1 MRKFMIS
8 TIIIFILILSV
19 LVLVHEMG
27 HFFVA
32 KNRGIKVEEFGFGF
46 PPRVFSVKRGETI
59 YSLNAIPIGGF
70 VKMYGEDGGS
80 ELKVESSSSYQVES
94 EKLKVESVSLRE
106 ISRGEKTDRAFFSKK
121 IWERAVVIVAGVTMN
136 VILAAFLL
144 SIGHW
149 LGLPAIIDDSNR
161 NLAENP
167 MVQIMAV
174 APDSPAS
181 EMGIKI
187 GDSIKYLKTK
197 NENLKVVENVQ
208 DVQAFIDIYRGEEI
222 VFGIISGDENIELA
236 VVPRVNPPEGEGAV
250 GIAMG
255 EVGFIKYPWYV
266 AIWKGFE
273 SVYFMFIMMI
283 AALGGII
290 KSLFVGKPIGGDIAG
305 PVGIVMLVNQV
316 SKLGIVYILQ
326 FAAIISVNLALINI
340 LPFPALDG
348 GRILFLII
356 EKIKGSPVNQ
366 NIEGLIHRIGFTL
379 LILLMVFITFRDVV
393 KLF

>member
-1 MRKFMIS
+1 MFL

-32 KNRGIKVEEFGFGF
+32 KNRRIKVEEFGFGF

-59 YSLNAIPIGGF
+59 YSINAIPIGGF
-70 VKMYGEDGGS
+70 VKMYGEDGEN
-80 ELKVESSSSYQVES
+80 ELKIS
-94 EKLKVESVSLRE
+94 E
-106 ISRGEKTDRAFFSKK
+106 TDRAFFSKK

-136 VILAAFLL
+136 VVLAAFLL

-161 NLAENP
+161 NLAANS

-181 EMGIKI
+181 KIGIKI

-290 KSLFVGKPIGGDIAG
+290 KSLFIGKPIGGDIAG

-366 NIEGLIHRIGFTL
+366 NIESLIHRIGFTL
-379 LILLMVFITFRDVV
+379 LILLMVFITFKDIV
-393 KLF
+393 KLL